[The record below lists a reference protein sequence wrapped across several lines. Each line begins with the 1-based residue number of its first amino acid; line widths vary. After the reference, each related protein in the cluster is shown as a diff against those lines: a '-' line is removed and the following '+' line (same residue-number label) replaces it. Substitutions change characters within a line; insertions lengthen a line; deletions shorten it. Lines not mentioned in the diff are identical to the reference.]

1 MSKKVGNDHKAG
13 FFSPS
18 SLYDL
23 ALHNSETQSN
33 WRTTRAVCTFRIFFL
48 SKEVFLARHGVL
60 HVFTSSKAECLEFDK
75 LLQIC
80 YTELAT
86 DFETLTDILLLMSNF
101 FPKVRQTSHKP
112 DEIYGVI
119 ERLAPGTRKIG
130 ENSSSL
136 HVCKKIQTYWF
147 LAICYV
153 LQIICWLLCFLA
165 NQEVTRISFSEH
177 RSIKK
182 LGLGVKNNTLSI
194 S

>member
-1 MSKKVGNDHKAG
+1 METTTKQA
-13 FFSPS
+13 FSHPLLS
-18 SLYDL
+18 TISL
-23 ALHNSETQSN
+23 
-33 WRTTRAVCTFRIFFL
+33 CTIQRLGRIEEQREPCVLSGFFL

-86 DFETLTDILLLMSNF
+86 DFETLTDILFLMSNF

-136 HVCKKIQTYWF
+136 HVCKKIQTY
-147 LAICYV
+147 
-153 LQIICWLLCFLA
+153 
-165 NQEVTRISFSEH
+165 
-177 RSIKK
+177 
-182 LGLGVKNNTLSI
+182 
-194 S
+194 

>member
-23 ALHNSETQSN
+23 ALHNSETRSN
-33 WRTTRAVCTFRIFFL
+33 GRTTRAVCTFRIFFL

-80 YTELAT
+80 YTQLAT
-86 DFETLTDILLLMSNF
+86 DFETLTDILFLMSNF

-136 HVCKKIQTYWF
+136 HVCKKIQTY
-147 LAICYV
+147 
-153 LQIICWLLCFLA
+153 
-165 NQEVTRISFSEH
+165 
-177 RSIKK
+177 
-182 LGLGVKNNTLSI
+182 
-194 S
+194 

>member
-1 MSKKVGNDHKAG
+1 METTTKQAFSHPLLSTISLCTIQRLSRIEEQREPCVLSG
-13 FFSPS
+13 F
-18 SLYDL
+18 
-23 ALHNSETQSN
+23 
-33 WRTTRAVCTFRIFFL
+33 FFL

-86 DFETLTDILLLMSNF
+86 DFETLTDILFLMSNF

-136 HVCKKIQTYWF
+136 HVCKKIQTY
-147 LAICYV
+147 
-153 LQIICWLLCFLA
+153 
-165 NQEVTRISFSEH
+165 
-177 RSIKK
+177 
-182 LGLGVKNNTLSI
+182 
-194 S
+194 

>member
-1 MSKKVGNDHKAG
+1 MYINCHHYNEQKGWKRPQSRL
-13 FFSPS
+13 FLTLFSLRS
-18 SLYDL
+18 RF
-23 ALHNSETQSN
+23 AQ
-33 WRTTRAVCTFRIFFL
+33 FRDSVELKNNASRVYFQDFFL

-86 DFETLTDILLLMSNF
+86 DFETLTDILFLMSNF
-101 FPKVRQTSHKP
+101 FSKVRQTSHKP

-136 HVCKKIQTYWF
+136 HVCKKIQTY
-147 LAICYV
+147 
-153 LQIICWLLCFLA
+153 
-165 NQEVTRISFSEH
+165 
-177 RSIKK
+177 
-182 LGLGVKNNTLSI
+182 
-194 S
+194 

>member
-1 MSKKVGNDHKAG
+1 METTTKQA
-13 FFSPS
+13 FFFPS

-23 ALHNSETQSN
+23 ALHNSET
-33 WRTTRAVCTFRIFFL
+33 RIEEKREPCVLSGFFL
-48 SKEVFLARHGVL
+48 SKQTKSGSKEVFPAIHGVL
-60 HVFTSSKAECLEFDK
+60 FTSSKAECLEFDK

-86 DFETLTDILLLMSNF
+86 DFETLTDILFLMSNF

-136 HVCKKIQTYWF
+136 HVCKKIQTY
-147 LAICYV
+147 
-153 LQIICWLLCFLA
+153 
-165 NQEVTRISFSEH
+165 
-177 RSIKK
+177 
-182 LGLGVKNNTLSI
+182 
-194 S
+194 

>member
-1 MSKKVGNDHKAG
+1 METATKQVFSHPLLSTISLCTIQRLSRIEEQREPCVLSG
-13 FFSPS
+13 FFLSKQTKS
-18 SLYDL
+18 G
-23 ALHNSETQSN
+23 
-33 WRTTRAVCTFRIFFL
+33 
-48 SKEVFLARHGVL
+48 SKEVFLHRHGVL

-86 DFETLTDILLLMSNF
+86 DFETLTDILFLMSNF

-136 HVCKKIQTYWF
+136 HVYKKIQTY
-147 LAICYV
+147 
-153 LQIICWLLCFLA
+153 
-165 NQEVTRISFSEH
+165 
-177 RSIKK
+177 
-182 LGLGVKNNTLSI
+182 
-194 S
+194 